1 LTERPNPTIYPVLM
15 MDFIRSLRIARVL
28 GLLAVLL
35 TAGLGQHVH
44 AAKADMTQVIVGD
57 CVTSENVPSEPG
69 APGAVH
75 CGFCHAVR
83 AMLPAPETLRAPK
96 MLTNRQIPVEST
108 RLVDALPSGVPSPP
122 PRRSAPA

>member
-1 LTERPNPTIYPVLM
+1 LTERSNPAISQLPM
-15 MDFIRSLRIARVL
+15 MEFFRSSRIARVL

-44 AAKADMTQVIVGD
+44 AAKADLAQAIAGD
-57 CVTSENVPSEPG
+57 CVTSEHAPG
-69 APGAVH
+69 EQEAPGAAH

-83 AMLPAPETLRAPK
+83 AMLPAPERLSEPM
-96 MLTNRQIPVEST
+96 MLASRQVLVEST

-122 PRRSAPA
+122 PRCNATA

>member
-1 LTERPNPTIYPVLM
+1 MLM
-15 MDFIRSLRIARVL
+15 LDFFRSCRIARVL
-28 GLLAVLL
+28 GLLAMLL

-44 AAKADMTQVIVGD
+44 AAKPDLTQANVGN
-57 CVTSENVPSEPG
+57 CVTSEN
-69 APGAVH
+69 APGEPDGPGGVH

-83 AMLPAPETLRAPK
+83 AMLPAPESLRTPK

-122 PRRSAPA
+122 PRRGAPA